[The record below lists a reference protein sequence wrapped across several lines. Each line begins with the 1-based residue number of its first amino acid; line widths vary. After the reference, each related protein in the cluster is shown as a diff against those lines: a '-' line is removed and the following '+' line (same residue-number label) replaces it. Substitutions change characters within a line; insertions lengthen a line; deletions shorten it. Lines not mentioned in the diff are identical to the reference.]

1 VKVSDIT
8 VIDLVNYTRADDS
21 EESKKFLEA
30 AFAAAKGIIKS
41 RTGNSDEE
49 LDEHEEFSIAVFA
62 MVADMYDNRSMSA
75 ESTAKNL
82 TVEAILNLHD
92 KNFL

>member
-1 VKVSDIT
+1 MKVSDIT
-8 VIDLVNYTRADDS
+8 VIDLVNYTRASDTVED
-21 EESKKFLEA
+21 KKFLEA
-30 AFAAAKGIIKS
+30 ALVTAKGIIKS
-41 RTGNSDEE
+41 RTGNTDKE
-49 LDEHEEFSIAVFA
+49 LNEHEEFSIAVFA

-75 ESTAKNL
+75 ESVAKNL